1 MKNTLKKLLPAY
13 VLCFIFL
20 FMLFIYEQIMMYAT
34 NINDFWFDFDIFIK
48 PVLEVFLVIL
58 LVSILG
64 ITLFYLLFSKGLKK
78 INWYYAILF
87 CAFLIF
93 FLTYIQGNYLTGRLP
108 GIDGSIID
116 WSIYHRENYITL
128 GIFIILVVGGVIAL
142 KKFKLE
148 KTIQYSMYIS
158 IAIFLMLC
166 TSLVSTLTT
175 NNKIFAKKYSL
186 VPTFANMNV
195 ASKDKN
201 YFILLL
207 DAVDREIFYQEWQ
220 SDAKYKDLLNDFTF
234 YNNALAYYPF
244 TRDSLPLILTGKAN
258 HNEKEF
264 SEYSTDAYN
273 SSPLFK
279 ELNKQ
284 NYSINLYDT
293 DLVWNGKK
301 DIDIANNS
309 TSSNFNVNLFKFFKQ
324 ELKYVLYKYLP
335 YPLKRFSSIH
345 TFDFNISFDKYKIY
359 MGVNNNIIIENP
371 KLDIVDKKDFK
382 YIHLDGGHVPFDM
395 NENLEPIENGTYE
408 QKVHANLKY
417 LQNFLDRLKKN
428 NVYDNSVIVI
438 LADHGY
444 DEHGGINLFDRLNP
458 ILIIK
463 GINEHHEGE
472 FSDKAISYVEL
483 NDAFVELLDNKQSKD
498 LFKDIPD
505 ERTRTVIWHL
515 FTGEDHMVEYETKGK
530 ANEIDKFKKTG
541 RIFDR

>member
-1 MKNTLKKLLPAY
+1 MKKTLKKLLSAY
-13 VLCFIFL
+13 ILCFVFC
-20 FMLFIYEQIMMYAT
+20 FMLFIYEPIIMYAT
-34 NINDFWFDFDIFIK
+34 NINDFWFDFSVFIE
-48 PVLEVFLVIL
+48 PVLEIFLIIFL
-58 LVSILG
+58 ISILG
-64 ITLFYLLFSKGLKK
+64 VTLVYLICFKFLKK
-78 INWYYAILF
+78 INLYYAVLLM
-87 CAFLIF
+87 AFLIF
-93 FLTYIQGNYLTGRLP
+93 FITYIQGNYLIGRLP
-108 GIDGSIID
+108 GIDGSAID

-128 GIFIILVVGGVIAL
+128 GIFLILVVAGVISL

-148 KTIQYSMYIS
+148 KITQYSMYIS
-158 IAIFLMLC
+158 IVIFLMLC
-166 TSLVSTLTT
+166 TSLVSILTT
-175 NNKIFAKKYSL
+175 NDRIFVKKDSL

-195 ASKDKN
+195 ASNDKN
-201 YFILLL
+201 YFIILL

-220 SDAKYKDLLNDFTF
+220 NDTKYKDLLNDFTF

-244 TRDSLPLILTGKAN
+244 TRDSLPLILTGKVN

-279 ELNKQ
+279 ELKKN

-301 DIDIANNS
+301 NIDVANNS
-309 TSSNFNVNLFKFFKQ
+309 TSSNFKVNLFKFFKQ

-359 MGVNNNIIIENP
+359 MGVNNNVIVENP
-371 KLDIVDKKDFK
+371 KLNIVDKKDFK
-382 YIHLDGGHVPFDM
+382 YLHLDGGHVPFDLD
-395 NENLEPIENGTYE
+395 ENLEPIEDGTYK

-444 DEHGGINLFDRLNP
+444 EHKDTTLFDRLNP

-463 GINEHHEGE
+463 GINEHHEVE
-472 FSDKAISYVEL
+472 YSDKAISFVEL
-483 NDAFVELLDNKQSKD
+483 NDALVELLDDKQSKD
-498 LFKDIPD
+498 LFENIPN
-505 ERTRTVIWHL
+505 ERTRTVILHR
-515 FTGEDHMVEYETKGK
+515 FTVEYHMVEYETKGK

-541 RIFDR
+541 RVFDR